1 MADPMC
7 GSSLAGSMTKPM
19 TKKTKTQALTLVA
32 LLTAFAAP
40 AHASQAPLSEVALF
54 VRCYQHLT
62 NKYPAPTDAR
72 RMAVAAGTKTA
83 VAACME
89 VLDTAQL
96 QATGYI
102 NGHTGPVAG
111 LATQANPP
119 NAEGLTVLR
128 TLNDFHRSWF
138 PLDNFIDAATEPEGV
153 MPRSREIHDEA
164 EAALHLTRALLGTG
178 VDFGSIVTGTSPLEA
193 LRSDG
198 AAASSGG
205 FLTAPSAGSSSVQN
219 FVIERTFWGVLQG
232 MRPMNA
238 TRLGRTGYGMNF
250 PVGVKINESEG
261 GGILGLKSYL
271 LATLGQFK
279 TENFA
284 IRPMDGGLISPRRWS
299 KAIYHDLLCRELP
312 VIRLGDAS
320 AAPFVVN
327 APNAQT
333 PPFRRG
339 ATCMQCHASM
349 DQMAGTARALSYVG
363 IPNWRGDF
371 EPSVHVGR
379 YAPTSPVPTRESEP
393 LGMFNGSA
401 NNWEGRAPWGR
412 LYYRSYDGTLV
423 NQEVNGIPA
432 LGAAIAQQKDLY
444 VCAASRYFQFFT
456 GVQVDLRD
464 EGDPSQP
471 ALSAG
476 ERAYRQIVVNLGTRL
491 QQSRSLRTLVQEIL
505 NSPTYRA
512 TSLRE
517 TQ

>member
-1 MADPMC
+1 MADPVH
-7 GSSLAGSMTKPM
+7 GSSLAGSV
-19 TKKTKTQALTLVA
+19 KTRALTLIALVA
-32 LLTAFAAP
+32 LLAAP
-40 AHASQAPLSEVALF
+40 ARASQTPLSEVALF
-54 VRCYQHLT
+54 IRCYQHLT
-62 NKYPAPTDAR
+62 NRYPAANDAR
-72 RMAVAAGTKTA
+72 RLAVAAGTKTA
-83 VAACME
+83 VAACLE

-96 QATGYI
+96 QANGYI
-102 NGHTGPVAG
+102 SGHSGPVAG
-111 LATQANPP
+111 LATQASPA
-119 NAEGLTVLR
+119 NAEGLAVLR

-138 PLDNFIDAATEPEGV
+138 PLDNFVDAATEPEGT
-153 MPRSREIHDEA
+153 MPRSREVHDEA

-178 VDFGSIVTGTSPLEA
+178 VDFGSIVTGTQPLEA

-198 AAASSGG
+198 AASSSGG
-205 FLTAPSAGSSSVQN
+205 FLTASSAGSSGTQN
-219 FVIERTFWGVLQG
+219 LVIERTFQGVLQG
-232 MRPMNA
+232 MRPMSA
-238 TRLGRTGYGMNF
+238 TRLGRTGYSIDF

-271 LATLGQFK
+271 LATFGQFK
-279 TENFA
+279 TSNFS
-284 IRPMDGGLISPRRWS
+284 IQPTDGGLNSPRRWS

-312 VIRLGDAS
+312 VIRLSDAS
-320 AAPFVVN
+320 SAPFVVTS
-327 APNAQT
+327 PNAQT

-349 DQMAGTARALSYVG
+349 DQMAGTARNLSYVG

-371 EPSVHVGR
+371 SPSVHIGR
-379 YAPTSPVPTRESEP
+379 YASTTPVPAREAEP

-432 LGAAIAQQKDLY
+432 LGAALAQQKDLY

-464 EGDPSQP
+464 EGDPSLP
-471 ALSAG
+471 TLSAG
-476 ERAYRQIVVNLGTRL
+476 ERAYRQIVINLGTRL
-491 QQSRSLRTLVQEIL
+491 QQSRSLRTLVQEIMS
-505 NSPTYRA
+505 SPTYRA